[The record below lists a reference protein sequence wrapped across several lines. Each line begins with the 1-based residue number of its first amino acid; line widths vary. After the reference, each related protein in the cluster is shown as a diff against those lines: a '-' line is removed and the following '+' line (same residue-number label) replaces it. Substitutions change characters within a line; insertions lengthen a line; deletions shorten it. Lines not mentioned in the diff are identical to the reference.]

1 MPPKKGEK
9 NENVGDE
16 RLEAEEADFETSKG
30 VNVVATFDGMKL
42 REDLLRGI
50 YAYGTPHRFCTS
62 KSHPGA
68 PAAFSIFVAQSQA
81 RNSSELN
88 CTCLQVS
95 RSRPPSSSVLL
106 FP

>member
-50 YAYGTPHRFCTS
+50 YAYGTPHPFCTA
-62 KSHPGA
+62 KSHPGTD
-68 PAAFSIFVAQSQA
+68 AAFSIFVAQSPA
-81 RNSSELN
+81 KSSLELI
-88 CTCLQVS
+88 CICLQVS
-95 RSRPPSSSVLL
+95 RSRPLSSSVLL